1 MTAQHVKYAKR
12 QKIVMDGLVNG
23 GYCLYKNKF
32 SSTSPEVYKAY
43 YTQAANTK
51 SKKFP
56 GPWDCR
62 KCVN

>member
-1 MTAQHVKYAKR
+1 
-12 QKIVMDGLVNG
+12 MDGLVWE
-23 GYCLYKNKF
+23 YCLYKNKF

-43 YTQAANTK
+43 STQAKNTQ
-51 SKKFP
+51 SDKFP